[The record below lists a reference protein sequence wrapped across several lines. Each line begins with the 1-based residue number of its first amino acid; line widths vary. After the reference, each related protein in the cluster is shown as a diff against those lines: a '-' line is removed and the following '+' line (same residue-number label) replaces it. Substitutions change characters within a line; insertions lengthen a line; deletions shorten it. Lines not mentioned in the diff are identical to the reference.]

1 VAEVDPPSR
10 STLNGDR
17 QLTRYIFG
25 RLLQAI
31 VGIFFITTLV
41 FLLVRLTGDPSA
53 ILVSDFAPIDVQ
65 DRIRERLGLDRSLL
79 EQYGAYMGGLLRGDL
94 GDSFNGR
101 PVIDILAQ
109 YLPAT
114 ASLAAVAMAVTLLVA
129 VPLGILSAVYRGTW
143 IDTVARAVALFGQS
157 VPSFWLAIVLVLVFA
172 VVLGLLPVAYRSGP
186 ESYVLP
192 AVAMGWA
199 AVAGIVRLIRSSM
212 LDVLDSDFV
221 RMARAKGMPP
231 RVVVVKHALRSAMIP
246 VLTFTGLV
254 LASFMNGSVV
264 VESVFAWPG
273 IGTMTLDAVSGRDFP
288 VVQGAVIMI
297 AVFFIVIN
305 LLVDILYAFVDPRI
319 RYR

>member
-1 VAEVDPPSR
+1 M
-10 STLNGDR
+10 
-17 QLTRYIFG
+17 TRYILG
-25 RLLQAI
+25 RLLQAGFSI
-31 VGIFFITTLV
+31 LFITTMV
-41 FLLVRLTGDPSA
+41 FALVRLTGDPSS
-53 ILVSDFAPIDVQ
+53 ILVSDFAPIEVQ
-65 DRIRERLGLDRSLL
+65 ERLRERLGLDRPMY
-79 EQYGAYMGGLLRGDL
+79 EQYASYMGSLLRGDL
-94 GDSFNGR
+94 GESFSGR
-101 PVIDILAQ
+101 PVSEILAQ

-114 ASLAAVAMAVTLLVA
+114 ASLAAVALVLVLLIA
-129 VPLGILSAVYRGTW
+129 VPLGILSAVYRGSW
-143 IDTVARAVALFGQS
+143 IDNVARAIALFGQS
-157 VPSFWLAIVLVLVFA
+157 VPSFWLAIVLVLIFA
-172 VVLGLLPVAYRSGP
+172 VILDLLPVAYRSGP

-192 AVAMGWA
+192 AIALGWA

-212 LDVLDSDFV
+212 LDVLDSDYV
-221 RMARAKGMPP
+221 RMARAKGMPS
-231 RVVVVKHALRSAMIP
+231 RNVVVKHALRSALIP

-305 LLVDILYAFVDPRI
+305 LVVDILYAFIDPRI

>member
-1 VAEVDPPSR
+1 V
-10 STLNGDR
+10 
-17 QLTRYIFG
+17 TRYIIG
-25 RLLQAI
+25 RVFQAVLGI
-31 VGIFFITTLV
+31 VFITTLV
-41 FLLVRLTGDPSA
+41 FLLVRLTGDPA
-53 ILVSDFAPIDVQ
+53 QILVSDFAPIDVQ
-65 DRIRERLGLDRSLL
+65 ERIRERLGLDRPLY
-79 EQYGAYMGGLLRGDL
+79 EQYASYMGGLLRGDL
-94 GDSFNGR
+94 GESFTGR
-101 PVIDILAQ
+101 PVVDILAQ

-114 ASLAAVAMAVTLLVA
+114 VSLAAVAFAVSLLIA
-129 VPLGILSAVYRGTW
+129 VPLGILSAVYRGSW
-143 IDTVARAVALFGQS
+143 IDTVARGVALFGQS

-172 VVLGLLPVAYRSGP
+172 VILDLLPVAYRSGP

-212 LDVLDSDFV
+212 LDVLDSDYV
-221 RMARAKGMPP
+221 RMARAKGMPS
-231 RVVVVKHALRSAMIP
+231 RSVVVKHALRSALIP

-254 LASFMNGSVV
+254 LASFLNGSVV

-273 IGTMTLDAVSGRDFP
+273 VGTMTLDAVSGRDFP

-305 LLVDILYAFVDPRI
+305 LVVDILYAFVDPRI

>member
-1 VAEVDPPSR
+1 V
-10 STLNGDR
+10 
-17 QLTRYIFG
+17 TRYILG
-25 RLLQAI
+25 RIGQAI
-31 VGIFFITTLV
+31 LGIFVITTLV

-65 DRIRERLGLDRSLL
+65 ERIRERLGLDRPLY
-79 EQYGAYMGGLLRGDL
+79 EQYLSYMGGLLRGDL
-94 GDSFNGR
+94 GESFNGR
-101 PVIDILAQ
+101 PVVDILAQ

-114 ASLAAVAMAVTLLVA
+114 VSLAAVAMVLTLVIA
-129 VPLGILSAVYRGTW
+129 VPLGILSAVYRGSW
-143 IDTVARAVALFGQS
+143 IDNVARGVALFGQS

-172 VVLGLLPVAYRSGP
+172 VTLDLLPVAYRTGP

-192 AVAMGWA
+192 AVALGWA

-212 LDVLDSDFV
+212 LDVLDSDYV

-231 RVVVVKHALRSAMIP
+231 RAVVVKHALRSALIP
-246 VLTFTGLV
+246 VLTFAGLV
-254 LASFMNGSVV
+254 LASFLNGSVV

-273 IGTMTLDAVSGRDFP
+273 VGTMTLDAVSGRDFP

-305 LLVDILYAFVDPRI
+305 LAVDILYAFVDPRI

>member
-1 VAEVDPPSR
+1 M
-10 STLNGDR
+10 
-17 QLTRYIFG
+17 
-25 RLLQAI
+25 
-31 VGIFFITTLV
+31 
-41 FLLVRLTGDPSA
+41 
-53 ILVSDFAPIDVQ
+53 SDFAPIDVQ

-79 EQYGAYMGGLLRGDL
+79 EQYGAYMGGLVRGDL
-94 GDSFNGR
+94 GESFNGR
-101 PVIDILAQ
+101 PVVDILAQ

-157 VPSFWLAIVLVLVFA
+157 VPSFWLAIVLVLLFA

-186 ESYVLP
+186 ESYILP

-212 LDVLDSDFV
+212 LDVLDSDYV

-231 RVVVVKHALRSAMIP
+231 RVVVVKHALRSALIP

>member
-1 VAEVDPPSR
+1 M
-10 STLNGDR
+10 
-17 QLTRYIFG
+17 TRYIFG

-53 ILVSDFAPIDVQ
+53 ILVSDFAPVDVQ

-79 EQYGAYMGGLLRGDL
+79 EQYGAYMGGLVRGDL
-94 GDSFNGR
+94 GESFNGR
-101 PVIDILAQ
+101 PVVDILAQ

-157 VPSFWLAIVLVLVFA
+157 VPSFWLAIVLVLLFA

-186 ESYVLP
+186 ESYILP

-212 LDVLDSDFV
+212 LDVLDSDYV

-231 RVVVVKHALRSAMIP
+231 RVVVVKHALRSALIP

>member
-1 VAEVDPPSR
+1 MI
-10 STLNGDR
+10 
-17 QLTRYIFG
+17 RYIFG

-53 ILVSDFAPIDVQ
+53 ILVSDFAPIEVQ
-65 DRIRERLGLDRSLL
+65 DRIRERLGLDRPLP
-79 EQYGAYMGGLLRGDL
+79 EQYVAYMGGLLRGDL
-94 GDSFNGR
+94 GDSFSGR
-101 PVIDILAQ
+101 PVVNILVQ

-114 ASLAAVAMAVTLLVA
+114 ASLAAVAMVVTLLVA

-172 VVLGLLPVAYRSGP
+172 VVLGVLPVAYRSGP

-212 LDVLDSDFV
+212 LDVLDSDYV

-231 RVVVVKHALRSAMIP
+231 RVVVVKHALRSALIP

>member
-1 VAEVDPPSR
+1 MAEVKPPSR

-17 QLTRYIFG
+17 QVTRYIFG

-53 ILVSDFAPIDVQ
+53 ILVSDFAPIDIQ
-65 DRIRERLGLDRSLL
+65 DRIRERLGLDRSLI
-79 EQYGAYMGGLLRGDL
+79 EQYGAYMSGLMRGDL
-94 GDSFNGR
+94 GDSFSGR
-101 PVIDILAQ
+101 PVVEILAQ

-114 ASLAAVAMAVTLLVA
+114 ASLAAVAIVLTLLVA

-157 VPSFWLAIVLVLVFA
+157 VPSFWLAIVLVLLFA

-186 ESYVLP
+186 ESYILP

-212 LDVLDSDFV
+212 LDVLDSDYV

-231 RVVVVKHALRSAMIP
+231 RIVVVKHALRSALIP
-246 VLTFTGLV
+246 VLTFSGLV

>member
-1 VAEVDPPSR
+1 V
-10 STLNGDR
+10 
-17 QLTRYIFG
+17 TRYIFG

-41 FLLVRLTGDPSA
+41 FMLVRLTGDPSA

-79 EQYGAYMGGLLRGDL
+79 EQYGAYMGGLVRGDL
-94 GDSFNGR
+94 GESFNGR
-101 PVIDILAQ
+101 PVVDILAQ

-114 ASLAAVAMAVTLLVA
+114 ASLAAVAMTVTLLVA

-143 IDTVARAVALFGQS
+143 LDTVARAVALFGQS
-157 VPSFWLAIVLVLVFA
+157 VPSFWLAIVLVLLFA

-186 ESYVLP
+186 ESYILP

-212 LDVLDSDFV
+212 LDVLDSDYV

-231 RVVVVKHALRSAMIP
+231 RVVVVKHALRSALIP

>member
-1 VAEVDPPSR
+1 V
-10 STLNGDR
+10 
-17 QLTRYIFG
+17 TRYIFG

-53 ILVSDFAPIDVQ
+53 ILVSDFAPVDVQ

-79 EQYGAYMGGLLRGDL
+79 EQYGAYMGGLVRGDL
-94 GDSFNGR
+94 GESFNGR
-101 PVIDILAQ
+101 PVVDILAQ

-157 VPSFWLAIVLVLVFA
+157 VPSFWLAIVLVLLFA

-186 ESYVLP
+186 ESYILP

-212 LDVLDSDFV
+212 LDVLDSDYV

-231 RVVVVKHALRSAMIP
+231 RVVVVKHALRSALIP

>member
-1 VAEVDPPSR
+1 MI
-10 STLNGDR
+10 
-17 QLTRYIFG
+17 RYIFG

-53 ILVSDFAPIDVQ
+53 ILVSDFAPIEVQ
-65 DRIRERLGLDRSLL
+65 DRIRERLGLDRPLP
-79 EQYGAYMGGLLRGDL
+79 EQYVAYMGGLLRGDL

-101 PVIDILAQ
+101 PVVDILVQ

-114 ASLAAVAMAVTLLVA
+114 ASLAAVAMVVTLLVA

-212 LDVLDSDFV
+212 LDVLDSDYV

-231 RVVVVKHALRSAMIP
+231 RVVVVKHALRSALIP

>member
-1 VAEVDPPSR
+1 M
-10 STLNGDR
+10 
-17 QLTRYIFG
+17 TRYILG

-79 EQYGAYMGGLLRGDL
+79 EQYFAYMGGLLRGDL
-94 GDSFNGR
+94 GDSFSGR
-101 PVIDILAQ
+101 PVVDILAQ

-157 VPSFWLAIVLVLVFA
+157 VPSFWLAIVLVLLFA
-172 VVLGLLPVAYRSGP
+172 VVLDLLPVAYRSGP

-212 LDVLDSDFV
+212 LDVLDSDYV

-231 RVVVVKHALRSAMIP
+231 RVVVVKHALRSALIP

>member
-1 VAEVDPPSR
+1 M
-10 STLNGDR
+10 
-17 QLTRYIFG
+17 TRYIFG

-31 VGIFFITTLV
+31 VGILFITTLV
-41 FLLVRLTGDPSA
+41 FLLVRLTGDPSV
-53 ILVSDFAPIDVQ
+53 ILVSDFAPIEIQ
-65 DRIRERLGLDRSLL
+65 ERIRERLGLDRSLP
-79 EQYGAYMGGLLRGDL
+79 EQYVAYMGGLLQGDL
-94 GDSFNGR
+94 GDSFSGR

-114 ASLAAVAMAVTLLVA
+114 ASLAAVAMALTLLVA

-157 VPSFWLAIVLVLVFA
+157 VPSFWLAIVLVLIFA

-192 AVAMGWA
+192 AIAMGWA

-212 LDVLDSDFV
+212 LDVLDSDYV

-231 RVVVVKHALRSAMIP
+231 QVVVVKHALRSALIP

-305 LLVDILYAFVDPRI
+305 LLVDILYAFVDPRV

>member
-1 VAEVDPPSR
+1 VI
-10 STLNGDR
+10 
-17 QLTRYIFG
+17 RYIVG

-31 VGIFFITTLV
+31 LGILVITTLV
-41 FLLVRLTGDPSA
+41 FLLVRLTGDPSS

-65 DRIRERLGLDRSLL
+65 DRIRERLGLDRPLH
-79 EQYGAYMGGLLRGDL
+79 EQYAAYMGGLLRGDL
-94 GDSFNGR
+94 GESFNGR
-101 PVIDILAQ
+101 PVLDILLQ

-114 ASLAAVAMAVTLLVA
+114 ISLAAVAMVIALLVA

-143 IDTVARAVALFGQS
+143 IDTVARTIALFGQS

-172 VVLGLLPVAYRSGP
+172 VALDLLPVAYRSGP
-186 ESYVLP
+186 DSYVLP

-212 LDVLDSDFV
+212 LDVLDSDYV

-231 RVVVVKHALRSAMIP
+231 RTVVVKHALRSALIP

-273 IGTMTLDAVSGRDFP
+273 VGTMTLDAVSGRDFP

-297 AVFFIVIN
+297 AVFFITIN
-305 LLVDILYAFVDPRI
+305 LLVDILYAFVDPRV

>member
-1 VAEVDPPSR
+1 
-10 STLNGDR
+10 
-17 QLTRYIFG
+17 
-25 RLLQAI
+25 
-31 VGIFFITTLV
+31 
-41 FLLVRLTGDPSA
+41 
-53 ILVSDFAPIDVQ
+53 
-65 DRIRERLGLDRSLL
+65 
-79 EQYGAYMGGLLRGDL
+79 
-94 GDSFNGR
+94 
-101 PVIDILAQ
+101 
-109 YLPAT
+109 
-114 ASLAAVAMAVTLLVA
+114 
-129 VPLGILSAVYRGTW
+129 VYRGTW
-143 IDTVARAVALFGQS
+143 IDTVARSVALFGQS
-157 VPSFWLAIVLVLVFA
+157 VPSFWLAIVLVLIFA

-212 LDVLDSDFV
+212 LDVLDSDYV

-231 RVVVVKHALRSAMIP
+231 RTVVVKHALRSAMIP
-246 VLTFTGLV
+246 VLTFAGLV

>member
-1 VAEVDPPSR
+1 M
-10 STLNGDR
+10 
-17 QLTRYIFG
+17 TRYIFG

-65 DRIRERLGLDRSLL
+65 ERIRERLGLDRSLL
-79 EQYGAYMGGLLRGDL
+79 EQYGAYMGGLVRGDL
-94 GDSFNGR
+94 GDSFSGR
-101 PVIDILAQ
+101 PVVDILAQ

-157 VPSFWLAIVLVLVFA
+157 VPSFWLAIVLVLIFA

-192 AVAMGWA
+192 AVALAWA

-212 LDVLDSDFV
+212 LDVLDSDYV

-231 RVVVVKHALRSAMIP
+231 RVVVVKHALRSALIP

>member
-1 VAEVDPPSR
+1 M
-10 STLNGDR
+10 NGER
-17 QLTRYIFG
+17 QVTRYILG

-31 VGIFFITTLV
+31 VGILFITTLV
-41 FLLVRLTGDPSA
+41 FLLVRLTGDPSR

-79 EQYGAYMGGLLRGDL
+79 EQYGAYLGGLVRGDL
-94 GDSFNGR
+94 GESFTGR
-101 PVIDILAQ
+101 PVVDILAQ

-114 ASLAAVAMAVTLLVA
+114 ASLAAVAMALTLLIA

-143 IDTVARAVALFGQS
+143 IDTTARAVALFGQS
-157 VPSFWLAIVLVLVFA
+157 VPSFWLAIVLVLLFA
-172 VVLGLLPVAYRSGP
+172 VVLGLLPVAYRGGP
-186 ESYVLP
+186 ESYILP
-192 AVAMGWA
+192 AIAMGWA

-212 LDVLDSDFV
+212 LDVLDSDYV

-231 RVVVVKHALRSAMIP
+231 QTVVVKHALRSALIP